1 MNTMTE
7 SAADVA
13 NLLRQLERD
22 LDQAFA
28 TSGRLAAALPA
39 ARVEAKLSAVVGQQA
54 FEHIGNA
61 LLAIGA
67 ARGHAVAGHRVLDVL
82 AAKLGYE
89 TAYGDEQPKQPFTSA
104 DGSHLRVAA

>member
-1 MNTMTE
+1 MNTMNDA
-7 SAADVA
+7 AADVA
-13 NLLRQLERD
+13 NPLRPLERD

-39 ARVEAKLSAVVGQQA
+39 ARAEAKLSAVVGQQA

-67 ARGHAVAGHRVLDVL
+67 ARGHTVAGHRVLEVL
-82 AAKLGYE
+82 ATKLGLE
-89 TAYGDEQPKQPFTSA
+89 TAYGDEQPKQGFTGA
-104 DGSHLRVAA
+104 DASHLRVAA